1 MTDTSTNDTTN
12 DTGSINTITT
22 DTATL
27 GAERDSL
34 WQRAAVVLRQQV
46 SEAVW
51 FSTFSDI
58 SVEHEPATKI
68 GGTMSLT
75 LRVPNA
81 FVRDRVLTRYM
92 SLVRD
97 ALDEAGGAS
106 HELRVDIRPVAAR
119 PTPVARRRPRLL
131 RSPHHSRHHL
141 LHRRTAPHPHRL
153 APVEAPRSDSI
164 RATRSTRS

>member
-12 DTGSINTITT
+12 DTGSSN
-22 DTATL
+22 TATL
-27 GAERDSL
+27 GTERDSL

-58 SVEHEPATKI
+58 SVEHEPASKI

-106 HELRVDIRPVAAR
+106 HELHVDIRPVAAR
-119 PTPVARRRPRLL
+119 PAPVATTPSPTL
-131 RSPHHSRHHL
+131 RSPHHSP
-141 LHRRTAPHPHRL
+141 HRRTAPRPHRL
-153 APVEAPRSDSI
+153 APVAAAPSGSI